1 MPAKREQ
8 WFVTVR
14 RQLKAEHGFGWS
26 IRDHRGTVQLTRRFE
41 DDSRSSAYLPLP
53 WRKDSGTP
61 ILNWVTAIRDLMEQQ
76 NLSLKKAVEQYGNSL
91 ADPKQAAA
99 TVGSGSKAWKA
110 ALEAFMATKSGC
122 RPNTIKWTSS
132 RLHKLLQT
140 VGTAPKPRNAEAAL
154 RAYAAQHFYDADGN
168 AVVAAG
174 GTGRARALR
183 YMQHINSV
191 SQELGEVTYKLS
203 HAKATWKGGRTY
215 KTKDFAACVEML
227 CDQGYGEVVEDTSSL
242 TYRSLRPMPGDSTN
256 SKKQPVCQLESTAAQ
271 SVSKK
276 GRF

>member
-61 ILNWVTAIRDLMEQQ
+61 ILNWVTAIRNLMEQQ
-76 NLSLKKAVEQYGNSL
+76 NLPLKKAVKQYGDSL

-99 TVGSGSKAWKA
+99 TVSSGEKAWKT

-132 RLHKLLQT
+132 RLQKLLQT

-154 RAYAAQHFYDADGN
+154 RNYAAQHFYDADGN
-168 AVVAAG
+168 SVVAAG
-174 GTGRARALR
+174 GTGRVRPLKTALR
-183 YMQHINSV
+183 
-191 SQELGEVTYKLS
+191 
-203 HAKATWKGGRTY
+203 
-215 KTKDFAACVEML
+215 F
-227 CDQGYGEVVEDTSSL
+227 
-242 TYRSLRPMPGDSTN
+242 
-256 SKKQPVCQLESTAAQ
+256 
-271 SVSKK
+271 
-276 GRF
+276 